1 MRIAIDCMGGDVGL
15 SVTVPASIKF
25 ANDYSDVDIILVG
38 IEPLIKSAIN
48 LINGVPLSR
57 IHIVNTDEVVA
68 MDDSVDIALRRKKKS
83 SMHIAVQQVKDGNAD
98 ACISA
103 GNTGAWMA
111 ISRYTLKTL
120 DGIDRPAIAA
130 SLPTN
135 DGRST
140 TMLDL
145 GANVDCSAKNLLQ
158 FSIMGTALLQ
168 AVEYIQN
175 PSIGLLNVG
184 SEVIKGNEIVKE
196 ASNLLL
202 SSPLN
207 FYGNVEGHDIF
218 NGTVNIVVCDGFV
231 GNIVLKSAE
240 GIAKMF
246 SGAVREEF
254 RRNYFSMI
262 TGFISSPVLKRLKNR
277 LDNRRYNGASLLG
290 LRGIVF
296 KSHGS
301 ADIKSFYFALQRSRE
316 AIINNLLERTIDK
329 LYQINQLLRSAK
341 N

>member
-15 SVTVPASIKF
+15 SVTVPASIRF
-25 ANDYSDVDIILVG
+25 ANDYEDVDVILVG

-48 LINGVPLSR
+48 LIDEVPSSR
-57 IHIVNTDEVVA
+57 VHIVNADEIVT
-68 MDDSVDIALRRKKKS
+68 MDDPIDIALRRKKKS
-83 SMHIAVQQVKDGNAD
+83 SMYVAVQNVKEGNAD

-111 ISRYTLKTL
+111 ISRYILKTL

-130 SLPTN
+130 YLPTN
-135 DGRST
+135 KGGST

-158 FSIMGTALLQ
+158 FAIMGTALLQ
-168 AVEYIQN
+168 AVEYVKN
-175 PSIGLLNVG
+175 PSVGLLNIG
-184 SEVIKGNEIVKE
+184 SEIIKGNEVVKE
-196 ASNLLL
+196 AGNILL

-207 FYGNVEGHDIF
+207 FYGNVEGNEIF
-218 NGTVNIVVCDGFV
+218 SGKVNVVVCDGFV

-254 RRNYFSMI
+254 RRDYFSFFS
-262 TGFISSPVLKRLKNR
+262 GLVSSPVLKRLKNR

-301 ADIKSFYFALQRSRE
+301 ADIESFYFALQRARE
-316 AIINNLLERTIDK
+316 AVMNNLLEKTIDK
-329 LYQINQLLRSAK
+329 LSQINQLLRSF
-341 N
+341 NS

>member
-15 SVTVPASIKF
+15 GITVPASVKF
-25 ANDYSDVDIILVG
+25 ANNYGDVDILLVG
-38 IEPLIKSAIN
+38 IEPLIKSALN
-48 LINGVPLSR
+48 LISGVPLSR
-57 IHIVNTDEVVA
+57 IHIINADEVVA
-68 MDDSVDIALRRKKKS
+68 MDDSIDTALRKKRKS
-83 SMHIAVQQVKDGNAD
+83 SMHFAVQEVKKRDAG

-111 ISRYTLKTL
+111 ISRFILKTL

-130 SLPTN
+130 SLPAQN
-135 DGRST
+135 GGST

-145 GANVDCSAKNLLQ
+145 GANVDCSAKHLLQ
-158 FSIMGTALLQ
+158 FAIMGTALLQ
-168 AVEYIQN
+168 AVESIQN

-184 SEVIKGNEIVKE
+184 SEGIKGNEIVKE
-196 ASNLLL
+196 AGNLL
-202 SSPLN
+202 SNSPLN
-207 FYGNVEGHDIF
+207 FYGNVEGNDIF
-218 NGTVNIVVCDGFV
+218 RGIVNIVVCDGFV
-231 GNIVLKSAE
+231 GNVVLKSAE

-254 RRNYFSMI
+254 KRNYFSLL
-262 TGFISSPVLKRLKNR
+262 TGFMASPVLNRLKNR

-301 ADIKSFYFALQRSRE
+301 ADVQSFYFALQRARE
-316 AIINNLLERTIDK
+316 AIVNNLLERTTDK
-329 LYQINQLLRSAK
+329 LSQINQLLRSP
-341 N
+341 ND

>member
-1 MRIAIDCMGGDVGL
+1 MRIAIDCMSGDVGL
-15 SVTVPASIKF
+15 SATVPASIKF
-25 ANDYSDVDIILVG
+25 ANDYGDVDIILVG
-38 IEPLIKSAIN
+38 VEPLIKSAIN
-48 LINGVPLSR
+48 LIDEVPFSR
-57 IHIVNTDEVVA
+57 VHIVNADEVVT
-68 MDDSVDIALRRKKKS
+68 MDDPVDIALRRKKKS
-83 SMHIAVQQVKDGNAD
+83 SMYIAVQKVKEGDAD

-111 ISRYTLKTL
+111 ISRYILKTL

-135 DGRST
+135 NGGST

-168 AVEYIQN
+168 AVEYIKN
-175 PSIGLLNVG
+175 PSIGLLNIG
-184 SEVIKGNEIVKE
+184 SEVIKGNEVVKK
-196 ASNLLL
+196 AGNLLL

-207 FYGNVEGHDIF
+207 FSGNIEGNDIF
-218 NGTVNIVVCDGFV
+218 SGAVNIVVCDGFV

-254 RRNYFSMI
+254 RRSYLSLFA
-262 TGFISSPVLKRLKNR
+262 GFIANPVLKRLRNR

-329 LYQINQLLRSAK
+329 LSQINQLLRSS
-341 N
+341 ND

>member
-1 MRIAIDCMGGDVGL
+1 MRIAIDCMGGDFGL
-15 SVTVPASIKF
+15 DVTVPASVNF
-25 ANDYSDVDIILVG
+25 ANDYGDVDLLLVG
-38 IEPLIKSAIN
+38 VEPLIKSALN
-48 LINGVPLSR
+48 LIDGVPFNR
-57 IHIVNTDEVVA
+57 VHIVHSDEVVT
-68 MDDSVDIALRRKKKS
+68 MSDTIDVALRKKKKS
-83 SMHIAVQQVKDGNAD
+83 SMYIAVQEVKKCNAD

-111 ISRYTLKTL
+111 ISRYILKTL

-130 SLPTN
+130 FLPIQNGGVTA
-135 DGRST
+135 
-140 TMLDL
+140 MLDL
-145 GANVDCSAKNLLQ
+145 GANVDCSANNLLQ

-168 AVEYIQN
+168 AVEYIKD

-207 FYGNVEGHDIF
+207 FYGNIEGNDIF
-218 NGTVNIVVCDGFV
+218 KGIVNVVVCDGFV
-231 GNIVLKSAE
+231 GNIVLKSVE

-246 SGAVREEF
+246 SGVVREEF
-254 RRNYFSMI
+254 QRNWFSLL
-262 TGFISSPVLKRLKNR
+262 TSFIANSTLKRLKNR

-301 ADIKSFYFALQRSRE
+301 ADVKSFYFALKRSRE
-316 AIINNLLERTIDK
+316 AIINNLLARTIDK
-329 LYQINQLLRSAK
+329 LSQINQLLRS
-341 N
+341 